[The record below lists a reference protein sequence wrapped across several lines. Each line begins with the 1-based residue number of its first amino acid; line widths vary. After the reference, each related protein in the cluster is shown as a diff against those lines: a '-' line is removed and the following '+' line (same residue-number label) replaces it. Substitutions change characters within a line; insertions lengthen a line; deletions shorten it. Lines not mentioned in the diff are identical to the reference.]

1 MKFCT
6 ECGQKL
12 AGNQPFCT
20 QCGKK
25 ISHATTPGEEIQR
38 ILAKPW
44 SQVTVQERKILC
56 IPDLGVA
63 FGLGRGSSKPG
74 IPDAS
79 PTSLPEQD
87 IEITKTWVIPPHG
100 CPVADHKF
108 LDGQMVLASD
118 TFEIPDGEFAGC
130 CADGP
135 SLFGLPELDDNC
147 TCFMVAGVFESGTV
161 LARSLIMEKPI
172 IPNLV
177 SAHQDSD
184 PLNDLRSSNETL
196 EIKTIPELNLA
207 MESNPDNS
215 ETAEN
220 FGLSKSWT
228 KAQKIRRE
236 IALEKAMHNFD
247 RLSQWIPKY
256 IKATDTAEFHRR
268 EKILGVLKRET
279 TFVLNQIKNLGRFD
293 YYELSMFQTLEKL
306 NKYYDDALYGENT
319 HHSQDVKQIIKST
332 KRKKSKSD

>member
-12 AGNQPFCT
+12 ADNQPFCT

-25 ISHATTPGEEIQR
+25 ISYSPTSGEEIQR

-44 SQVTVQERKILC
+44 SQVTTEERKILC
-56 IPDLGVA
+56 TPDLGVA
-63 FGLGRGSSKPG
+63 IGSGQIPSKSC
-74 IPDAS
+74 ISNAS
-79 PTSLPEQD
+79 PSSTPEQD
-87 IEITKTWVIPPHG
+87 IEITKTWVIPPQG
-100 CPVADHKF
+100 CPVEDHKF
-108 LDGQMVLASD
+108 LDGQMVLASE
-118 TFEIPDGEFAGC
+118 TFEIPDGDFAGC

-135 SLFGLPELDDNC
+135 SLFGLSELDDNC
-147 TCFMVAGVFESGTV
+147 TCFMVAGVFESGTA
-161 LARSLIMEKPI
+161 LARSQMIEKSL

-177 SAHQDSD
+177 SGHQGSD
-184 PLNDLRSSNETL
+184 PLNDLRSSDETL

-207 MESNPDNS
+207 MECNPN
-215 ETAEN
+215 EPEITEN

-256 IKATDTAEFHRR
+256 IKATDTAGSHQR
-268 EKILGVLKRET
+268 EKVLGVLKRET
-279 TFVLNQIKNLGRFD
+279 NFVLNQIKNLGRFD

-306 NKYYDDALYGENT
+306 NTYYDDALYGENT

-332 KRKKSKSD
+332 KRKKN